1 MRVLDILM
9 SLTFPSGIIINFQNN
24 MSVRNVFLRH
34 HGRNIMENAID
45 TTKSYSIILIP
56 VDGSEPSRNAA
67 HYGISLAVRYNAKLV
82 VLNVDNLNSIKKTF
96 SSFITAPT
104 YGTEEMKQKK
114 EAMQNFLDEILKIA
128 EESSVEVKTQIIE
141 ESESVIQAILEYAEN
156 EMADLIIVG
165 TRGNSKFKKL
175 LLGST
180 TEGVVTYAH
189 CPVLVVK

>member
-1 MRVLDILM
+1 MA
-9 SLTFPSGIIINFQNN
+9 LTFPSVIIIDFQNK
-24 MSVRNVFLRH
+24 MSVRNVFLRDH
-34 HGRNIMENAID
+34 DPNIMENAID
-45 TTKSYSIILIP
+45 TTKSYSRILIP

-104 YGTEEMKQKK
+104 YGTEEMEQKK
-114 EAMQNFLDEILKIA
+114 EAMQKFLDEILKIA

-156 EMADLIIVG
+156 ERADLIIVG

-175 LLGST
+175 LLGSI